1 VGDSVFVMFKIMAGL
16 DGTAGGILAVAGIL
30 NLVINPSVKPF
41 MSFSKLLV
49 LHLCVPVAS
58 APAIFIY

>member
-1 VGDSVFVMFKIMAGL
+1 MFKIMAGL

-41 MSFSKLLV
+41 MSFGKLPV